1 MDNRYASIRRFR
13 EADLSP
19 LRDFIAAVVDASY
32 SGVYPPR
39 AVDFF
44 KDWHSDK
51 RILER
56 NAQGVILIVE
66 DNRNGSI
73 LATGS
78 LIGSE
83 ISGVFVRSDIQ
94 RNGIGAEIMRTL
106 EEIAFEKGLSEI
118 KLSVSLPSGGFYERL
133 GYEISGELST
143 DVGEGQSLIY
153 REGIKSL
160 RKQAKRPP
168 FCLRRP
174 KRNF

>member
-1 MDNRYASIRRFR
+1 
-13 EADLSP
+13 LP
-19 LRDFIAAVVDASY
+19 LRDFIASVIDFSY

-44 KDWHSDK
+44 KDWHSEK

-56 NAQGVILIVE
+56 SAQGDILIIE
-66 DNRNGSI
+66 DNRDGSI

-83 ISGVFVRSDIQ
+83 IAGVFVRPDIQ
-94 RNGIGAEIMRTL
+94 RKGIGAEIMRKL
-106 EEIAFEKGLSEI
+106 EEIAAEKGVYEI
-118 KLSVSLPSGGFYERL
+118 KLSVSLPSKGFYERL
-133 GYEISGELST
+133 GYRILDELST

-160 RKQAKRPP
+160 RE
-168 FCLRRP
+168 
-174 KRNF
+174 